1 MRPNLRVAFTLLAAC
16 SLIACSGV
24 TLQSPAAFEPAPAD
38 LDQYDVLWNSPS
50 LDAAGSMPI
59 GNGEVGLNVWVEPGG
74 DLLFLLARTDS
85 FSEAAR
91 LLKLGRVRVHLE
103 PNPFTAGAFF
113 EQRLRLREGRIEIRA
128 GAQGER
134 VELEL
139 FVDADADVIHVS
151 GSSERPLRV
160 SAALECWRN
169 QRRRLEGKELES
181 SWTMRNAP
189 ASIQVSE
196 AADVDVDQA
205 GAVVWYHRNE
215 TSIVPLTLE
224 HQGLSAAANMLRD
237 PLIQRTFGGWMAGEG
252 FAKSGRRSLETR
264 TAVENFEFRVSAIA
278 QQCEDVVRW
287 IDAARGEQ
295 ARSER
300 AAARAAT
307 AKWWQ
312 RFWARSW
319 VFVEGDPWPQL
330 APNEAA
336 PSYSTDP
343 RPPSR
348 ATQAYLLQRWMQACG
363 GRGNYPIKFNGSIF
377 TVEPRFAGGPDFD
390 ADWRRWGDA
399 YWWQNTRLPYHAML
413 ASGDF
418 DMLAPLFGMYREALA
433 ICEARAKLYYGAAGA
448 YFPETMTIFGTYAND
463 DYGWDRTGHERGE
476 VLCPWWQ
483 WAWNQGPEL
492 VALGLDLYER
502 THQEDFLREQLLPIA
517 RATLA
522 WFDTRFERDA
532 KGLLVI
538 SPTQALET
546 HWHGVVNDLPCV
558 AGLHEISARLEALP
572 MDVLGAAD
580 RELIA
585 RVRRCLPAIPT
596 ATTTDGAR
604 KLSPAERYDPSRQNC
619 ESPELYAL
627 FPFRIARRGSELFAA
642 AGLAYEQRH
651 DRLTNGWP
659 QDGQDAALLGLVEEA
674 RANLIAKTRNSSPRF
689 RFPAMWGP
697 NFDWLPDQCHG
708 SNLMHTLQLM
718 LLQEDE
724 AGRHVLPC
732 FPSDWSV
739 RFQLHARDGSIVR
752 GERAAR

>member
-1 MRPNLRVAFTLLAAC
+1 MRPSLLVALALLAGLA
-16 SLIACSGV
+16 SFACSGAARR
-24 TLQSPAAFEPAPAD
+24 SPPAFEPAPAE

-59 GNGEVGLNVWVEPGG
+59 GNGEVGANVWVEPGG
-74 DLLFLLARTDS
+74 DLLFLVARTDS

-91 LLKLGRVRVHLE
+91 LLKLGRVRVQLE
-103 PNPFTAGAFF
+103 PNPFAAGAPF

-128 GAQGER
+128 GAAGER

-139 FVDADADVIHVS
+139 FVDAQADVIHVS
-151 GSSERPLRV
+151 GRSERALRV
-160 SAALECWRN
+160 SATLESWRN
-169 QRRRLEGKELES
+169 QRKRLEGKELES

-189 ASIQVSE
+189 ASIEVSE
-196 AADVDVDQA
+196 AADLDVDQA

-224 HQGLSAAANMLRD
+224 HQGLSAAASLLRD
-237 PLIQRTFGGWMAGEG
+237 PLLGRTFGGWMAGEG
-252 FAKSGRRSLETR
+252 FAKSGSRSLETR
-264 TAVENFEFRVSAIA
+264 AAVRNFEFKLSAVA
-278 QQCEDVVRW
+278 QQCADVVAW
-287 IDAARGEQ
+287 IETAHEEQ
-295 ARSER
+295 ARSDR
-300 AAARAAT
+300 AGARAAS
-307 AKWWQ
+307 ADWWQ

-319 VFVEGDPWPQL
+319 VFVEGDPWPQPE
-330 APNEAA
+330 PNEPA
-336 PSYSTDP
+336 PSHAADP

-348 ATQAYLLQRWMQACG
+348 ITQAYLLQRWMQACG

-413 ASGDF
+413 ASGDY

-433 ICEARAKLYYGAAGA
+433 ICEARAKLYYAAEGA

-463 DYGWDRTGHERGE
+463 DYGWDRTGHARGE

-502 THQEDFLREQLLPIA
+502 TRQEDFLREQLLPIA

-532 KGLLVI
+532 QGVLVI
-538 SPTQALET
+538 EPTQALET

-558 AGLHEISARLEALP
+558 VGLHEICGRLAKLPARMLS
-572 MDVLGAAD
+572 AAD
-580 RELIA
+580 LDLLA
-585 RVRRCLPAIPT
+585 RVRRSLPAIPIT
-596 ATTTDGAR
+596 MTEAGAR

-627 FPFRIARRGSELFAA
+627 FPFRAARRGSELFEAA
-642 AGLAYEQRH
+642 RLAYLQRH

-659 QDGQDAALLGLVEEA
+659 QDGQDAALLGLVEDA

-718 LLQEDE
+718 LLQEDD
-724 AGRHVLPC
+724 AGRHLLPC

-739 RFQLHARDGSIVR
+739 RFQLHARDGSLVR
-752 GERAAR
+752 GEQQAR